1 MNLLVRLSRS
11 LPLVAFFAVLALV
24 VYFAVSWRRSPN
36 QAKEVLIKLFLAVT
50 GALTV
55 FFGLASLYA
64 LLDGNANVLEL
75 TGAFAAVSVLA
86 LGVTLV
92 CRWRFLKN
100 HPNYR
105 RKATRTRYGD

>member
-1 MNLLVRLSRS
+1 MNLFVRLFRS
-11 LPLVAFFAVLALV
+11 LPLVVFLAVLAVV

-36 QAKEVLIKLFLAVT
+36 RAKEVLIKLFLALT
-50 GALTV
+50 GALTA

-64 LLDGNANVLEL
+64 LLDGNASVLEL
-75 TGAFAAVSVLA
+75 TGAFAAVSVVA
-86 LGVTLV
+86 LGITLV

-105 RKATRTRYGD
+105 YKATRTRYDD